1 MAGNVGG
8 SPGTSNRLHVQQFGH
23 EVPLWSKRRYPPWWP
38 APPCMARN
46 PLTSSNVP
54 PPRPPFPQG
63 TGAPG
68 VSKDTQFI
76 VPLLSNGP
84 NNQVMQL
91 KWALALARMLGR

>member
-1 MAGNVGG
+1 
-8 SPGTSNRLHVQQFGH
+8 
-23 EVPLWSKRRYPPWWP
+23 
-38 APPCMARN
+38 MARN
-46 PLTSSNVP
+46 PLTASSYVP